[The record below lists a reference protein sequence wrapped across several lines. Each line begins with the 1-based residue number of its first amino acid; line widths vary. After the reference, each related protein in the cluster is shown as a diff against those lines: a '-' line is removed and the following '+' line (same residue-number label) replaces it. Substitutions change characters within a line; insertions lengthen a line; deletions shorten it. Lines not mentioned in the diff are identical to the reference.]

1 MNILI
6 TGSTG
11 FVGRNFLKSP
21 FFLNHNIIHFDN
33 RQDKNY
39 NKFINVDI
47 IIHFAGLAHDTNM
60 KRNSKDYYL
69 INTEYTKLIFDKFII
84 SNATKFIFLSS
95 IKAITDYS
103 ENRINELTEP
113 KPNSDYGKSKL
124 LAERYITEYPT
135 SVNKKTYILRPSLIY
150 GSNIKGNLHSLF
162 KYIKILKF
170 WPFGSLNNKR
180 SYCYIENL
188 FFTINEI
195 IESNEIKPGIYNI
208 SDNDPISTTDLIK
221 YFSFYTNCNIFFINI
236 PIKYFETFLMIS
248 KKLNINFI
256 INFYNKMFKK
266 NIVDNTFLIKSLN
279 KNLPYTVEEGFKE
292 TFKDLNFKN
301 Y

>member
-11 FVGRNFLKSP
+11 FVGRKFLKSNL
-21 FFLNHNIIHFDN
+21 FLKHKIIHFDN
-33 RQDKNY
+33 RQDINY
-39 NKFINVDI
+39 EKFNNIDI
-47 IIHFAGLAHDTNM
+47 IIHLAGLAHDTYK

-69 INTEYTKLIFDKFII
+69 INTEYTKLIFDQFIT
-84 SNATKFIFLSS
+84 SNAKKFIFLSS
-95 IKAITDYS
+95 IKAVTDYS
-103 ENRINELTEP
+103 ENIINEFTEP
-113 KPNSDYGKSKL
+113 KPNTDYGKSKL
-124 LAERYITEYPT
+124 LAERYITEYPL
-135 SVNKKTYILRPSLIY
+135 SDFKNYYILRPSLIY
-150 GSNIKGNLHSLF
+150 GSNVKGNLHSLF

-170 WPFGSLNNKR
+170 WPFGSYDNKR

-195 IESNEIKPGIYNI
+195 IESNNIKSGIYNI

-221 YFSFYTNCNIFFINI
+221 HFSVYTNCNIFICNI
-236 PIKYFETFLMIS
+236 PKKYFEIFLTIS

-256 INFYNKMFKK
+256 SNYYNKIFKK
-266 NIVDNTFLIKSLN
+266 NIVDNAYLIKSMN

-292 TFKDLNFKN
+292 IFKDLNFKN
-301 Y
+301 

>member
-6 TGSTG
+6 TGATG
-11 FVGRNFLKSP
+11 FVGSNFLKSP

-47 IIHFAGLAHDTNM
+47 IIHFAGLAHDTNK

-124 LAERYITEYPT
+124 LAERYITEYPI
-135 SVNKKTYILRPSLIY
+135 SDFKNFYILRPSLIY
-150 GSNIKGNLHSLF
+150 GSNVKGNLHSLF

-170 WPFGSLNNKR
+170 WPFGRYKNKR

-195 IESNEIKPGIYNI
+195 IESNKIKSGIYNI

-221 YFSFYTNCNIFFINI
+221 HFSSYTNCNIFIINI
-236 PIKYFETFLMIS
+236 PKKYFKIFLTIS

-256 INFYNKMFKK
+256 LNYYNKIFKK
-266 NIVDNTFLIKSLN
+266 NIVDNSYLIKSMN

-292 TFKDLNFKN
+292 IFKDLNFKN
-301 Y
+301 

>member
-21 FFLNHNIIHFDN
+21 FFLKHNIILFDN

-47 IIHFAGLAHDTNM
+47 IIHFAGLAHDTNK

-69 INTEYTKLIFDKFII
+69 INTEYTKLIFDKFIT
-84 SNATKFIFLSS
+84 SNAKKFIFLSS
-95 IKAITDYS
+95 IKAVTDYS
-103 ENRINELTEP
+103 ENTINEFTEAN
-113 KPNSDYGKSKL
+113 PNTEYGKSKL
-124 LAERYITEYPT
+124 LAERYITEYPI
-135 SVNKKTYILRPSLIY
+135 SDFKNFYILRPSLIY
-150 GSNIKGNLHSLF
+150 GSNVKGNLHSLF

-170 WPFGSLNNKR
+170 WPFGSYNNKR

-195 IESNEIKPGIYNI
+195 IESNKIKSGIYNI
-208 SDNDPISTTDLIK
+208 SDNDAISTTDLIK
-221 YFSFYTNCNIFFINI
+221 FFSFYTKCNIIIINI
-236 PIKYFETFLMIS
+236 PQKYFEIFLTIS
-248 KKLNINFI
+248 KKLKINFI
-256 INFYNKMFKK
+256 SNYYNKIFKK
-266 NIVDNTFLIKSLN
+266 NIVDNAFLIKSMN
-279 KNLPYTVEEGFKE
+279 KNLPYTVEEGFIE
-292 TFKDLNFKN
+292 IFKNLNFKN
-301 Y
+301 